1 MNRLRFLGICFVC
14 VFTLGVA
21 HAARIDSF
29 TGGALFAPKSAIR
42 SYYAQSKG
50 GSKPLLQ
57 IYYFLNDTSHYLV
70 QLRDDGSG
78 AGVMEYQ
85 GYVEGKKLI
94 GRGTY
99 TIGGGTLTARSA
111 GAFLFIAKVRASRIQ
126 VTFKNSF
133 GTYAAGG
140 RLHKFVKIK
149 GK

>member
-1 MNRLRFLGICFVC
+1 MTPLRFLTICLLGAS
-14 VFTLGVA
+14 TLGMA
-21 HAARIDSF
+21 RAARIDAF
-29 TGGALFAPKSAIR
+29 TGGALFSPTSAVR

-78 AGVMEYQ
+78 AGEIEYQ
-85 GYVEGKKLI
+85 GYVDGKKLV

-99 TIGGGTLTARSA
+99 TISGGTFTARSV
-111 GAFLFIAKVRASRIQ
+111 GAFLFTAKVRGSRIL

-133 GTYAAGG
+133 GTYQAGA
-140 RLHKFVKIK
+140 RLHKFARIQ
-149 GK
+149 GH